1 LITGEVKVRVVLKDR
16 LVCGINDQR
25 SEYCRER
32 KTRNQQR
39 NKESQTDNN
48 NENQQISGH
57 ETSVLAR
64 EISCHVNPASPR
76 MPDRAPA
83 PAVEPITSATM
94 LILAIIVAG
103 MAVGWIAQFLLGRN
117 SREIDWRIAF
127 LAGIG
132 GSFVGGLLASLIA
145 GDGLAL
151 RPSGMIGS
159 IVGAVVIT
167 LTWQQV
173 NKKRLEAALAAA
185 NKKPWDKA

>member
-1 LITGEVKVRVVLKDR
+1 
-16 LVCGINDQR
+16 
-25 SEYCRER
+25 
-32 KTRNQQR
+32 
-39 NKESQTDNN
+39 
-48 NENQQISGH
+48 
-57 ETSVLAR
+57 
-64 EISCHVNPASPR
+64 
-76 MPDRAPA
+76 
-83 PAVEPITSATM
+83 M

-173 NKKRLEAALAAA
+173 NKKRLEAAACGGQQKALGQGLAA
-185 NKKPWDKA
+185 N